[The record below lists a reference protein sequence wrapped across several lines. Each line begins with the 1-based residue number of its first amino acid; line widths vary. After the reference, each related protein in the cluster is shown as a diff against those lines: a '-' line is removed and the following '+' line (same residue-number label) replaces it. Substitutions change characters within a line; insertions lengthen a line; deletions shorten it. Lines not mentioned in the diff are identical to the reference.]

1 MTNAFIVTNGGLDPV
16 NANNYA
22 NAFLTEDEA
31 TRYATL
37 MRINIKHNL
46 YKIEIPEPTSTINVL
61 IFHIVEG
68 KRKRLAYVS
77 SQEEAH
83 SIASSYYKQQYD
95 EYLVTQEKTKSWNYE
110 HMRVSCNITYRPD
123 CTILQLSGAPTQNA
137 FVCFSNLKLGE

>member
-1 MTNAFIVTNGGLDPV
+1 MPNAFIVTNGGLDPV

-22 NAFLTEDEA
+22 NVFLTEEEA
-31 TRYATL
+31 VRYAAL
-37 MRINIKHNL
+37 MRINIKHTLFN
-46 YKIEIPEPTSTINVL
+46 IEIPERADTVNVL
-61 IFHIVEG
+61 IVHLVEG
-68 KRKRLAYVS
+68 KRKRLVHVS

-110 HMRVSCNITYRPD
+110 HMKVVSNITYRPD
-123 CTILQLSGAPTQNA
+123 CTIMQMSGASAQNA